1 MSTLF
6 DTHCHLNFKAFKKT
20 VDEVIE
26 QSRQAGVSYFV
37 IPGTDVKT
45 SLRAQE
51 LAHTNKNMYFSAG
64 IHPHHVFDL
73 QIKMKEHRG
82 EDATTIIDQELQH
95 IEKLL
100 SDSRCVA
107 VGEMGIDRHMYIQTK
122 YGNYEVTETFVE
134 LQKTVLRRQLDL
146 AITYKKAGILHNR
159 EATKDLLAV
168 VKSCF
173 QRSMERR
180 IVFHCCEPSQ
190 DILYFAQE
198 GRLFIGVDGD
208 ITFSDEKKAFIKA
221 VPLEML
227 VLETDAPY
235 LLPEPLKSERKYPN
249 TPANLTFIAE
259 EVAKVKEVSVQEVM
273 ETTTRNGLE
282 LFQVSA

>member
-20 VDEVIE
+20 VDDVIASS
-26 QSRQAGVSYFV
+26 QSQGVAYFV

-45 SLRAQE
+45 SERAKE
-51 LAHTNKNMYFSAG
+51 IAYNHKDIYYSAG

-73 QIKMKEHRG
+73 HVRMKEHRG
-82 EDATTIIDQELQH
+82 DNANEIIDSELDH
-95 IEKLL
+95 IQQLI
-100 SDSRCVA
+100 SDERCVA

-122 YGNYEVTETFVE
+122 YGSYEVTDSFVE
-134 LQKTVLRRQLDL
+134 LQKDILKRQLLL
-146 AITYKKAGILHNR
+146 AINHKKAGILHNR
-159 EATKDLLAV
+159 EATPDLLEV
-168 VKSCF
+168 VKGLF

-198 GRLFIGVDGD
+198 ARLFIGVDGD
-208 ITFSDEKKAFIKA
+208 ITFSDEKKSFIA
-221 VPLEML
+221 QVPLEML

-235 LLPEPLKSERKYPN
+235 LLPEPLKSERRYPN
-249 TPANLTFIAE
+249 TPANLPLIAKAVAEVKDIPYE
-259 EVAKVKEVSVQEVM
+259 EVIQV
-273 ETTTRNGLE
+273 TTQNGLE
-282 LFQVSA
+282 LFSIQ